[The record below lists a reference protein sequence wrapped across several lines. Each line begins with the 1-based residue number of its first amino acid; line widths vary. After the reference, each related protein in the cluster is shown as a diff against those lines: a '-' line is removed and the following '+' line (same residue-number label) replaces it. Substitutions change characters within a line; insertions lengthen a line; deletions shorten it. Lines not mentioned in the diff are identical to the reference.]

1 MLLYNSCLRILLPHK
16 FVCCI
21 ESVPPSCLQP
31 CTKSLRDLLISHNRC
46 GDNGLFLLKLGL
58 LANRS
63 IEKINLANTKMTC
76 EGWLCVCVCV
86 CVCVCGTVNF
96 VR

>member
-1 MLLYNSCLRILLPHK
+1 MHERFYYLTNLYAVLNLY
-16 FVCCI
+16 
-21 ESVPPSCLQP
+21 PPSWLQP

-76 EGWLCVCVCV
+76 EGWLCVCAVLSNCKMTMV
-86 CVCVCGTVNF
+86 LFTSV
-96 VR
+96 